1 MFHGLVRAFL
11 APIPTRGD
19 TRISGDFLGVVEI
32 IEDPPLE
39 ISHDFFHFSEGGFG
53 LMLEAAEAAEVLLE
67 RRQARDSLLPF
78 VTLTKPDFEVGRH
91 HEMIAS
97 CLERVE
103 AGEVSRQMIFCPP
116 RHTKSELATRR
127 FPAWY
132 LGRHSNAQV
141 ISAAYNSEL
150 ASDFGREVRNLVAH
164 PTYSQIFPGVGL
176 SEDSQAANRWHLKSG
191 GQYIAAGVGTAIT
204 GRGANLII
212 VDDPIKD
219 RQEADS
225 ATTRARIWDWYRSVL
240 YTRLMPGGSIVL
252 IQTRWHDDDLAGRLL
267 MEAEEGG
274 DQWDIVE
281 LPALAR
287 AEDPLGR
294 KEGEALWP
302 EWYPEDRL
310 IQIKSVIGSR
320 DWSALYQQ
328 EPQAEEGGFFLKDWF
343 ATVKEVPEGLRIYG
357 ASDYATKD
365 GEGDYTVHGVCGVDE
380 ADNMYVL
387 DWWRGQTT
395 SDVWVESFLDLVDKW
410 KPLQWAEEA
419 GQIRASLDPY
429 ISTRQRERRSY
440 CVRTPFASRFD
451 KRSRARAI
459 QARMSSGKVYFM
471 RGAPWLEELRMEML
485 RFDAGRND
493 DQVDVLSLMG
503 RLLED
508 MQGAGQLKNW
518 APSRHI
524 RRIKSMDRKAANG

>member
-1 MFHGLVRAFL
+1 M
-11 APIPTRGD
+11 
-19 TRISGDFLGVVEI
+19 SLGA
-32 IEDPPLE
+32 
-39 ISHDFFHFSEGGFG
+39 H
-53 LMLEAAEAAEVLLE
+53 EAAQVLLE
-67 RRQARDSLLPF
+67 RRQAREQLLPF
-78 VTLTKPDFEVGRH
+78 VTLTKPDFEIGRH
-91 HEMIAS
+91 HEMIS
-97 CLERVE
+97 QCLERVE
-103 AGEVSRQMIFCPP
+103 SGEIVRQMIFTPP

-132 LGRHSNAQV
+132 LGRRPDAQV
-141 ISAAYNSEL
+141 ISASYNSEL
-150 ASDFGREVRNLVAH
+150 ASDFGREVRNLINTPVYA
-164 PTYSQIFPGVGL
+164 QIFPGVGL

-204 GRGANLII
+204 GRGAHLII

-225 ATTRARIWDWYRSVL
+225 ETVRQRIWDWYRSVL

-267 MEAEEGG
+267 AEAGEGG
-274 DQWDIVE
+274 DQWEVVE

-287 AEDPLGR
+287 DNDPLGR
-294 KEGEALWP
+294 MKGEALWP

-328 EPQAEEGGFFLKDWF
+328 EPQAEEGGFFLADWF
-343 ATVKEVPEGLRIYG
+343 KTVSEPPEGLRIYG

-365 GEGDYTVHGVCGVDE
+365 GEGDWTVHGICGVDE
-380 ADNMYVL
+380 QDNMYML
-387 DWWRGQTT
+387 DMWRGQTS
-395 SDVWVESFLDLVDKW
+395 SDVGVESFLDLVDRW

-429 ISTRQRERRSY
+429 ITTRQRERRSY
-440 CVRTPFASRFD
+440 CVRTPFTSRFD

-459 QARMSSGKVYFM
+459 QARMSAGKVFFV
-471 RGAPWLEELRMEML
+471 RNAPWLEELRLEML
-485 RFDAGRND
+485 RFDAGRHD
-493 DQVDVLSLMG
+493 DQVDVMSLLG
-503 RLLED
+503 RMLED
-508 MQGAGQLKNW
+508 MQGAAQLKNW

-524 RRIKSMDRKAANG
+524 RRVKQQKEAV

>member
-1 MFHGLVRAFL
+1 M
-11 APIPTRGD
+11 
-19 TRISGDFLGVVEI
+19 SLGA
-32 IEDPPLE
+32 
-39 ISHDFFHFSEGGFG
+39 H
-53 LMLEAAEAAEVLLE
+53 EAAQVLLE
-67 RRQARDSLLPF
+67 RRQAREQLLPF
-78 VTLTKPDFEVGRH
+78 VTLTKPDFEIGRH
-91 HEMIAS
+91 HEMIS
-97 CLERVE
+97 QCLERVE
-103 AGEVSRQMIFCPP
+103 SGEIVRQMIFTPP

-132 LGRHSNAQV
+132 LGRRPDAQV
-141 ISAAYNSEL
+141 ISASYNSEL
-150 ASDFGREVRNLVAH
+150 ASDFGREVRNLINTPVYA
-164 PTYSQIFPGVGL
+164 QIFPGVGL

-204 GRGANLII
+204 GRGAHLIF

-219 RQEADS
+219 RQEAYS
-225 ATTRARIWDWYRSVL
+225 ETVRQRIWDWYRSVL

-267 MEAEEGG
+267 AEAGEGG
-274 DQWDIVE
+274 DQWEVVE

-287 AEDPLGR
+287 DNDPLGR
-294 KEGEALWP
+294 MKGEALWP

-328 EPQAEEGGFFLKDWF
+328 EPQAEEGGFFLADWF
-343 ATVKEVPEGLRIYG
+343 KTVSEPPEGLRIYG

-365 GEGDYTVHGVCGVDE
+365 GEGDWTVHGICGVDE
-380 ADNMYVL
+380 QDNMYML
-387 DWWRGQTT
+387 DMWRGQTS
-395 SDVWVESFLDLVDKW
+395 SDVWVESFLDLVDRW

-429 ISTRQRERRSY
+429 ITTRQRERRSY
-440 CVRTPFASRFD
+440 CVRTPFTSRFD

-459 QARMSSGKVYFM
+459 QARMSAGKVFFV
-471 RGAPWLEELRMEML
+471 RNAPWLEELRLEML
-485 RFDAGRND
+485 RFDAGRHD
-493 DQVDVLSLMG
+493 DQVDVMSLLG
-503 RLLED
+503 RMLED

-524 RRIKSMDRKAANG
+524 RRVKQQKEAV

>member
-1 MFHGLVRAFL
+1 M
-11 APIPTRGD
+11 
-19 TRISGDFLGVVEI
+19 SLGA
-32 IEDPPLE
+32 
-39 ISHDFFHFSEGGFG
+39 H
-53 LMLEAAEAAEVLLE
+53 EAAQVLLE
-67 RRQARDSLLPF
+67 RRQAREQLVPF
-78 VTLTKPDFEVGRH
+78 MTLTKPDFEIGRH
-91 HEMIAS
+91 HEMIS
-97 CLERVE
+97 QCLERVE
-103 AGEVSRQMIFCPP
+103 SGEIVRQMIFTPP

-132 LGRHSNAQV
+132 LGRRPDAQV
-141 ISAAYNSEL
+141 ISASYNSEL
-150 ASDFGREVRNLVAH
+150 ASDFGREVRNLINTPVYA
-164 PTYSQIFPGVGL
+164 QIFPGVGL

-204 GRGANLII
+204 GRGAHLSI

-225 ATTRARIWDWYRSVL
+225 ETVRQRIWDWYRSVL

-267 MEAEEGG
+267 AEAGEGG
-274 DQWDIVE
+274 DQWEVVE

-287 AEDPLGR
+287 DNDPLGR
-294 KEGEALWP
+294 MKGEALWP

-328 EPQAEEGGFFLKDWF
+328 EPQAEEGGFFLADWF
-343 ATVKEVPEGLRIYG
+343 KTVSEPPEGLRIYG
-357 ASDYATKD
+357 AGDYATKD
-365 GEGDYTVHGVCGVDE
+365 GEGDWTVHGICGVDE
-380 ADNMYVL
+380 QDNMYML
-387 DWWRGQTT
+387 DMWRGQTS
-395 SDVWVESFLDLVDKW
+395 SDVWVESFLDLVDRW

-429 ISTRQRERRSY
+429 ITTRQRERRSY
-440 CVRTPFASRFD
+440 CVRTPFTSRFD

-459 QARMSSGKVYFM
+459 QARMSAGKVFFV
-471 RGAPWLEELRMEML
+471 RNAPWLEELRLEML
-485 RFDAGRND
+485 RFDAGRHD
-493 DQVDVLSLMG
+493 DQVDVMSLLG
-503 RLLED
+503 RMLED

-524 RRIKSMDRKAANG
+524 RRVKQQKEAV

>member
-1 MFHGLVRAFL
+1 M
-11 APIPTRGD
+11 
-19 TRISGDFLGVVEI
+19 SLGA
-32 IEDPPLE
+32 
-39 ISHDFFHFSEGGFG
+39 H
-53 LMLEAAEAAEVLLE
+53 EAAQVLLE
-67 RRQARDSLLPF
+67 RRQAREQLVPF
-78 VTLTKPDFEVGRH
+78 MTLTKPAYEIGRH
-91 HEMIAS
+91 HEMIS
-97 CLERVE
+97 QCLERVE
-103 AGEVSRQMIFCPP
+103 SGEIVRQMIFTPP

-132 LGRHSNAQV
+132 LGRRPDAQV
-141 ISAAYNSEL
+141 ISASYNSEL
-150 ASDFGREVRNLVAH
+150 ASDFGREVRNLINTPVYA
-164 PTYSQIFPGVGL
+164 QIFPGVGL

-204 GRGANLII
+204 GRGAHLSI

-225 ATTRARIWDWYRSVL
+225 ETVRQRIWDWYRSVL

-267 MEAEEGG
+267 AEAGEGG
-274 DQWDIVE
+274 DQWEVVE

-287 AEDPLGR
+287 DNDPLGR
-294 KEGEALWP
+294 MKGEALWP

-328 EPQAEEGGFFLKDWF
+328 EPQAEEGGFFLADWF
-343 ATVKEVPEGLRIYG
+343 KTVSEPPEGLRIYG
-357 ASDYATKD
+357 AGDYATKD
-365 GEGDYTVHGVCGVDE
+365 GEGDWTVHGICGVDE
-380 ADNMYVL
+380 QDNMYML
-387 DWWRGQTT
+387 DMWRGQTS
-395 SDVWVESFLDLVDKW
+395 SDVWVESFLDLVDRW

-429 ISTRQRERRSY
+429 ITTRQRERRSY
-440 CVRTPFASRFD
+440 CVRTPFTSRFD

-459 QARMSSGKVYFM
+459 QARMSAGKVFFV
-471 RGAPWLEELRMEML
+471 RNAPWLEELRLEML
-485 RFDAGRND
+485 RFDAGRHD
-493 DQVDVLSLMG
+493 DQVDVMSLLG
-503 RLLED
+503 RMLED

-524 RRIKSMDRKAANG
+524 RRVNQQKEAV

>member
-1 MFHGLVRAFL
+1 
-11 APIPTRGD
+11 
-19 TRISGDFLGVVEI
+19 
-32 IEDPPLE
+32 
-39 ISHDFFHFSEGGFG
+39 
-53 LMLEAAEAAEVLLE
+53 MLEAQAAAEVLLE

-103 AGEVSRQMIFCPP
+103 SGEVDRQMIFCPP

-141 ISAAYNSEL
+141 ISASYNSEL

-225 ATTRARIWDWYRSVL
+225 ETTRARIWDWYRSVL

-287 AEDPLGR
+287 GEDPLGR
-294 KEGEALWP
+294 EKGEALWP
-302 EWYPEDRL
+302 EWYPEERL
-310 IQIKSVIGSR
+310 LQIKSVIGSR

-328 EPQAEEGGFFLKDWF
+328 EPQAEEGDSFSRI
-343 ATVKEVPEGLRIYG
+343 GL
-357 ASDYATKD
+357 
-365 GEGDYTVHGVCGVDE
+365 
-380 ADNMYVL
+380 L
-387 DWWRGQTT
+387 
-395 SDVWVESFLDLVDKW
+395 
-410 KPLQWAEEA
+410 
-419 GQIRASLDPY
+419 
-429 ISTRQRERRSY
+429 
-440 CVRTPFASRFD
+440 
-451 KRSRARAI
+451 RSRRCRRGCGSTVRVIMRPRTARGLYSAWCLWC
-459 QARMSSGKVYFM
+459 G
-471 RGAPWLEELRMEML
+471 
-485 RFDAGRND
+485 
-493 DQVDVLSLMG
+493 
-503 RLLED
+503 
-508 MQGAGQLKNW
+508 
-518 APSRHI
+518 
-524 RRIKSMDRKAANG
+524 

>member
-1 MFHGLVRAFL
+1 M
-11 APIPTRGD
+11 
-19 TRISGDFLGVVEI
+19 SLGA
-32 IEDPPLE
+32 
-39 ISHDFFHFSEGGFG
+39 H
-53 LMLEAAEAAEVLLE
+53 EAAQVLLE
-67 RRQARDSLLPF
+67 RRQAREQLLPF
-78 VTLTKPDFEVGRH
+78 VTLTKPDFEIGRH
-91 HEMIAS
+91 HEMIS
-97 CLERVE
+97 QCLERVE
-103 AGEVSRQMIFCPP
+103 SGEIVRQMIFTPP

-132 LGRHSNAQV
+132 LGRRPDAQV
-141 ISAAYNSEL
+141 ISASYNSEL
-150 ASDFGREVRNLVAH
+150 ASDFGREVRNLINTPVYA
-164 PTYSQIFPGVGL
+164 QIFPGVGL

-204 GRGANLII
+204 GRGAHLII

-225 ATTRARIWDWYRSVL
+225 ETVRQRIWDWYRSVL

-252 IQTRWHDDDLAGRLL
+252 IQTRLHDDDLAGRLL
-267 MEAEEGG
+267 AEAGEGG
-274 DQWDIVE
+274 DQWEVVE

-287 AEDPLGR
+287 DNDPLGR
-294 KEGEALWP
+294 MKGEALWP

-328 EPQAEEGGFFLKDWF
+328 EPQAEEGGFFLADWF
-343 ATVKEVPEGLRIYG
+343 KTVSEPPEGLRIYG

-365 GEGDYTVHGVCGVDE
+365 GEGDWTVHGICGVDE
-380 ADNMYVL
+380 QDNMYML
-387 DWWRGQTT
+387 DMWRGQTS
-395 SDVWVESFLDLVDKW
+395 SDVWVESFLDLVDRW

-429 ISTRQRERRSY
+429 ITTRQRERRSY
-440 CVRTPFASRFD
+440 CVRTPFTSRFD

-459 QARMSSGKVYFM
+459 QARMSAGKVFFV
-471 RGAPWLEELRMEML
+471 RNAPWLEELRLEML
-485 RFDAGRND
+485 RFDAGRHD
-493 DQVDVLSLMG
+493 DQVDVMSLLG
-503 RLLED
+503 RMLED

-524 RRIKSMDRKAANG
+524 RRVKQQKEAV

>member
-1 MFHGLVRAFL
+1 M
-11 APIPTRGD
+11 
-19 TRISGDFLGVVEI
+19 SLGA
-32 IEDPPLE
+32 
-39 ISHDFFHFSEGGFG
+39 H
-53 LMLEAAEAAEVLLE
+53 EAAQVLLE
-67 RRQARDSLLPF
+67 RRQAREQLLPF
-78 VTLTKPDFEVGRH
+78 VTLTKPDFEIGRH
-91 HEMIAS
+91 HEMIS
-97 CLERVE
+97 QCLERVE
-103 AGEVSRQMIFCPP
+103 SGEIVRQMIFTPP

-132 LGRHSNAQV
+132 LGRRPDAQV
-141 ISAAYNSEL
+141 ISASYNSEL
-150 ASDFGREVRNLVAH
+150 ASDFGREVRNLINTPVYA
-164 PTYSQIFPGVGL
+164 QIFPGVGL

-204 GRGANLII
+204 GRGAHLII

-225 ATTRARIWDWYRSVL
+225 ETVRQRIWDWYRSVL

-267 MEAEEGG
+267 AEAGEGG
-274 DQWDIVE
+274 DQWEVVE

-287 AEDPLGR
+287 DNDPLGR
-294 KEGEALWP
+294 MKGEALWP

-328 EPQAEEGGFFLKDWF
+328 EPQAEEGGFFLADWF
-343 ATVKEVPEGLRIYG
+343 KTVSEPQEGLRIYG

-365 GEGDYTVHGVCGVDE
+365 GEGDWTVHGICGVDE
-380 ADNMYVL
+380 QDNMYML
-387 DWWRGQTT
+387 DMWRGQTS
-395 SDVWVESFLDLVDKW
+395 SDVWVESFLDLVDRW

-429 ISTRQRERRSY
+429 ITTRQRERRSY
-440 CVRTPFASRFD
+440 CVRTPFTSRFD

-459 QARMSSGKVYFM
+459 QARMSAGKVFFV
-471 RGAPWLEELRMEML
+471 RNAPWLEELRLEML
-485 RFDAGRND
+485 RFDAGRHD
-493 DQVDVLSLMG
+493 DQVDVMSLLG
-503 RLLED
+503 RMLED

-524 RRIKSMDRKAANG
+524 RRVKQQKEAV

>member
-1 MFHGLVRAFL
+1 M
-11 APIPTRGD
+11 
-19 TRISGDFLGVVEI
+19 SLGA
-32 IEDPPLE
+32 
-39 ISHDFFHFSEGGFG
+39 H
-53 LMLEAAEAAEVLLE
+53 EAAQVLLE
-67 RRQARDSLLPF
+67 RRQAREQLLPF
-78 VTLTKPDFEVGRH
+78 VTLTKPDFEIGRH
-91 HEMIAS
+91 HEMIS
-97 CLERVE
+97 QCLERVE
-103 AGEVSRQMIFCPP
+103 SGEIVRQMIFTPP

-132 LGRHSNAQV
+132 LGRRPDAQV
-141 ISAAYNSEL
+141 ISASYNSEL
-150 ASDFGREVRNLVAH
+150 ASDFGREVRNLINTPVYA
-164 PTYSQIFPGVGL
+164 QIFPGVGL

-204 GRGANLII
+204 GRGAHLII

-225 ATTRARIWDWYRSVL
+225 ETVRQRIWDWYRSVL
-240 YTRLMPGGSIVL
+240 YTRLMPDAAVVL
-252 IQTRWHDDDLAGRLL
+252 IATRWHDDDLAGRLL
-267 MEAEEGG
+267 AEAGEGG
-274 DQWDIVE
+274 DQWEVVE

-287 AEDPLGR
+287 DNDPLGR
-294 KEGEALWP
+294 MKGEALWP

-328 EPQAEEGGFFLKDWF
+328 EPQAEEGGFFLADWF
-343 ATVKEVPEGLRIYG
+343 KTVSEPPEGLRIYG

-365 GEGDYTVHGVCGVDE
+365 GEGDWTVHGICGVDE
-380 ADNMYVL
+380 QDNMYML
-387 DWWRGQTT
+387 DMWRGQTS
-395 SDVWVESFLDLVDKW
+395 SDVWVESFLDLVDRW

-429 ISTRQRERRSY
+429 ITTRQRERRSY
-440 CVRTPFASRFD
+440 CVRTPFTSRFD

-459 QARMSSGKVYFM
+459 QARMSAGKVFFV
-471 RGAPWLEELRMEML
+471 RNAPWLEELRLEML
-485 RFDAGRND
+485 RFDAGRHD
-493 DQVDVLSLMG
+493 DQVDVMSLLG
-503 RLLED
+503 RMLED

-524 RRIKSMDRKAANG
+524 RRVKQQKEAV